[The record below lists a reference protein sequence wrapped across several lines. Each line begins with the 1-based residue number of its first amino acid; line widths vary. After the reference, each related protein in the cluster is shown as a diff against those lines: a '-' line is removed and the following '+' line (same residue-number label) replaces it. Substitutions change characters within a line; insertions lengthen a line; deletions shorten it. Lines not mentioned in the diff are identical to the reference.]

1 MTRYFMSVQE
11 AVQLVLQAG
20 ALARGGEVF
29 TLDMGEPVKILDLA
43 RRLIRLSGRVPDKEI
58 EIQISGV
65 RAGEKL
71 REDLFDASEESV
83 TSSHPSI
90 MVSRPIAPDRATMRL
105 GIWELEMLARESTRE
120 ELAERMK
127 EIAGRPLAV
136 ENMRT
141 SA

>member
-1 MTRYFMSVQE
+1 
-11 AVQLVLQAG
+11 
-20 ALARGGEVF
+20 
-29 TLDMGEPVKILDLA
+29 
-43 RRLIRLSGRVPDKEI
+43 
-58 EIQISGV
+58 
-65 RAGEKL
+65 
-71 REDLFDASEESV
+71 
-83 TSSHPSI
+83 
-90 MVSRPIAPDRATMRL
+90 MRL